1 MPELAGYQRKYLRS
15 IAHGMDPQVHVGQ
28 SGLSPNLLSTVEEA
42 LLKHE
47 LIKVRFVAFK
57 EHRKA
62 IAAELAQE
70 AGAEL
75 VGLLGATALYFRAH
89 PEAGKRKLEI
99 PQR

>member
-1 MPELAGYQRKYLRS
+1 MSGLAGYQRKFLRS

-28 SGLSPNLLSTVEEA
+28 AGLSANVLTTVEEA

-57 EHRKA
+57 EHRKE
-62 IAAELAQE
+62 IAAELAKE
-70 AGAEL
+70 SGAEL
-75 VGLLGATALYFRAH
+75 VGLLGATALYFREH